1 MVEKKDYKVNKDSLN
16 SLQNVYN
23 ETVKTDYQVNIKDI
37 SIKLENNS
45 FESLDVYVPIDIDK
59 NVIEYKN

>member
-45 FESLDVYVPIDIDK
+45 FESLDVFVPIDIDK